1 MNDRR
6 HALVVGGTGMLRQVS
21 LFLAERGYTVSVVAR
36 QMVGLNLLAQA
47 AGAFRGHIVP
57 LALDYRD
64 GASLR
69 AALLAT
75 GEKHGQISLAVCWI
89 HSVAPDAPHLVAEV
103 VGSGPIICRYF
114 HIRGSAV
121 ADPSRTRS
129 EAEKPF
135 ARYPTLH
142 YRQVILGFVL
152 ENGRSRWLTDA
163 EISQGVITAIEEDHE
178 YSIVGVVE
186 PWSSRP

>member
-1 MNDRR
+1 
-6 HALVVGGTGMLRQVS
+6 L
-21 LFLAERGYTVSVVAR
+21 Y
-36 QMVGLNLLAQA
+36 GLNLLAQA
-47 AGAFRGHIVP
+47 AGAFRGHIIP

-75 GEKHGQISLAVCWI
+75 GKKHGPISLAVCWI

-114 HIRGSAV
+114 HVHGSAV

-129 EAEKPF
+129 EAEKQF

-142 YRQVILGFVL
+142 YPQVILGYVL

-163 EISQGVITAIEEDHE
+163 EISQGVIAAIEQDQE
-178 YSIVGVVE
+178 YRICKAPSIGCAWLGCSMRTARSTSGA
-186 PWSSRP
+186 PAGAFATP